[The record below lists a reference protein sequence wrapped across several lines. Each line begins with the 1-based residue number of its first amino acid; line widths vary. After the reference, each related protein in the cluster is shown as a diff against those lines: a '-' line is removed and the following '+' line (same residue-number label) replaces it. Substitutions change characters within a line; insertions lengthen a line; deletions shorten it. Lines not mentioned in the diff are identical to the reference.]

1 MCRDPLAE
9 GIYGACIKGDIA
21 IVEKL
26 LMQAQQ
32 GTDKERAKEIM
43 KLRGYLM
50 DNCYGLR
57 DYRLEVSGDGLR
69 GLGAMEGNVD
79 KLFADRMKRRG
90 MSWTKKGANRM
101 AELISLSRMGK
112 LEVSKRSCVKPTPA
126 LLKKGGDVSQKKFHE
141 RDGGAWLQTEM
152 PASTLWR

>member
-1 MCRDPLAE
+1 MLSFFGGLYELDRFHLRRALYQGLCRDPLAE
-9 GIYGACIKGDIA
+9 DIYGACIKGDIA
-21 IVEKL
+21 MVEKL

-43 KLRGYLM
+43 KLRG
-50 DNCYGLR
+50 
-57 DYRLEVSGDGLR
+57 
-69 GLGAMEGNVD
+69 LGAMEGNVD
-79 KLFADRMKRRG
+79 KLFAGRMKKRG
-90 MSWTKKGANRM
+90 MSWTKKGASRM
-101 AELISLSRMGK
+101 AKLISLSRMGK
-112 LEVSKRSCVKPTPA
+112 LEVGKRSCVKPTPA